1 MIGHYPSPVPLLRPL
16 GAALAGYLFGTI
28 PSADVAARL
37 ASGGTIDLRSQG
49 TGNPGAA
56 NAIKV
61 LGPGWGYAV
70 MFADISKA
78 GAACALGQK
87 LAGTRGAHV
96 AGTASVIGH
105 CFPAWNGFRGGK
117 GVGCSVGQCLMTFP
131 AYVPI
136 DLALAALTTTRRW
149 RSRAYAAALVAS
161 SAWVAGAVV
170 WWWRRWPNAWGPP
183 PTVELPLAAAASSA
197 VILYRFASA
206 RPPVTGQ
213 QP

>member
-1 MIGHYPSPVPLLRPL
+1 MMVCTNQNLRRKPEVWMIGHYPSPVPTLRTL
-16 GAALAGYLFGTI
+16 GAAVAGYLFGTI
-28 PSADVAARL
+28 PSADFAARM
-37 ASGGTIDLRSQG
+37 ASGGTIDLRTRG

-61 LGPGWGYAV
+61 LGPGWGYGV
-70 MFADISKA
+70 MAADISKA
-78 GAACALGQK
+78 A
-87 LAGTRGAHV
+87 
-96 AGTASVIGH
+96 ASVVGH
-105 CFPAWNGFRGGK
+105 CFPVWNGFRGGK

-149 RSRAYAAALVAS
+149 KSRAYAAALVAS
-161 SAWVAGAVV
+161 SAWVGGAVV
-170 WWWRRWPNAWGPP
+170 WWWRRWPNAWGPK
-183 PTVELPLAAAASSA
+183 PTVDLPLAAAASSA

-206 RPPVTGQ
+206 RPPVTGE